1 MIKKDQDT
9 TLLSKVYQTVNQ
21 SLTVSESQ
29 ESSEC
34 MDFSLQASD
43 SSRHNNSQ
51 ICDPTCLP
59 NSTAKSTTTADAH
72 GNSLSNSANA
82 SVDMSTSLAQL
93 KEAEMAL
100 YKKWGA
106 LLGVHLVP
114 DGINDNPNDDDAKDT
129 AGKANSSITSAGT
142 GKARRRTIS
151 SNSYNNDRSRKM
163 QRGIKRHNQDVYQLA
178 TGHCRYYTIL
188 ED

>member
-1 MIKKDQDT
+1 MWHCKNENFLQRGPNPIPCTPMIKKDQGT

-29 ESSEC
+29 ESLEC
-34 MDFSLQASD
+34 MDSSLQASD

-51 ICDPTCLP
+51 ICDPTCPP

-114 DGINDNPNDDDAKDT
+114 YGINDNPNDDDAKDT

-142 GKARRRTIS
+142 GKARR
-151 SNSYNNDRSRKM
+151 
-163 QRGIKRHNQDVYQLA
+163 
-178 TGHCRYYTIL
+178 
-188 ED
+188 

>member
-1 MIKKDQDT
+1 M
-9 TLLSKVYQTVNQ
+9 
-21 SLTVSESQ
+21 
-29 ESSEC
+29 
-34 MDFSLQASD
+34 
-43 SSRHNNSQ
+43 
-51 ICDPTCLP
+51 
-59 NSTAKSTTTADAH
+59 
-72 GNSLSNSANA
+72 
-82 SVDMSTSLAQL
+82 
-93 KEAEMAL
+93 
-100 YKKWGA
+100 
-106 LLGVHLVP
+106 P
-114 DGINDNPNDDDAKDT
+114 DGINDNPNDDDANDT